1 MAPTR
6 YLVKI
11 DAPGTNQLTILIPF
25 ASNSIIT
32 SFVEELWK
40 RLARHKTYQL
50 SPSTHD
56 VILHFDNTDGAV
68 IDLEDVLSD
77 VIQNPVHEKICA
89 VITSKSE
96 VSTSATSE
104 LRVRIIQTTDPKDRM
119 SCPVLKVSLT
129 DTVQNLHDAIAHSLG
144 LTTSPDDVDANEC
157 NCMYS
162 RQVAEG
168 PSESRSF
175 VVIHSKSKA
184 ERILL
189 PKPTKAALQEA
200 LEKLDSVAVSDKT
213 VSMFGEVRSMN
224 DQQAYE
230 KIPVVSLCSKQRH
243 IPTHAR
249 TNPTYPSPGMRSQ
262 DLDLHTSEQ
271 PIYRTC
277 FARTIQ
283 DVGLPAL
290 TVNGIIDIFVI
301 VRCTQ
306 GVAALINSKSTIF
319 AHQIHWEPPVAQS
332 DRGLAMYLSSLRVFT
347 STLQDFSEDELMQEA
362 IFRVFDQLTH
372 FAPALRCLAIL
383 AKGRTPTAPECAALG
398 HAFFTALDSHFL
410 TLKMILNSERGRL
423 FEGSRLLFGFILE
436 SARSVKTLLKADPIK
451 YVSAFTLVD
460 VKDCKTT
467 EAVFSPVQTSDGV
480 VEESLFRA
488 FQQGGALADSHLQS
502 FMTQTTLDTNLAR
515 FAKLS
520 GGVATEVMTLSIGEL
535 RYLENLPLEMHQLS
549 DPGHLAELCG
559 RNKLAVYQPRQLDS
573 AVAPCLTFDRK
584 AHLAVYTGQ
593 QPCGIPGKKS
603 LAFRPQYGEETIDP
617 PLIEQIINPILASYV
632 ADGTAILDSVGGA
645 EVKRMQDPTEI
656 LVFCVDSST
665 SMGIKTDFIDDDEED
680 ESEDEEPSPLN
691 AVQGMIGSC
700 QPRSLEQAHTM
711 LLDYE
716 GYHDM
721 IAIIAAAPTM
731 RKDEVTELVWSICKN
746 MLAADL
752 IEKKAELEW
761 KLQNVYGRRRRTVE
775 ENDWKNDLNKVTVI
789 CSTFQRHS
797 HQLKDL
803 LRSSAAGLP
812 QGPQK
817 WTWAFG
823 EAIPAE
829 SSSEVMTP
837 LHPSIT
843 AVPRDLKC
851 PVGHVL
857 MQQAVQAADG
867 ITYDCSTIE
876 KYLNMDPRPRI
887 FSLVHRTVHT
897 HRSLKVDR
905 SVRTKVENW
914 IAGVPLLG
922 LSPEDTS
929 NCIGVT
935 FRSRAGSFPRTI
947 PLSASLTD
955 VYKLAFRALSAQ
967 FDIFQL
973 IKNDQI
979 IQTSDSVTVESSGRF
994 RDGDDIHVRI
1004 PEETRAFRT
1013 VSNIGQST
1021 ARQISPKMYLVKIFT
1036 SALEEEFAF
1045 WVRDDTKLSMAM
1057 VIWKYWRFKSQHE
1070 ILSIANVS
1078 DLQCWT
1084 GLSDSGDG
1092 EMRGCQQKNSEML
1105 ARYLTRYHCKGQL
1118 GPEVFCAT
1126 RNVYGS
1132 SDEEDSTPSINTS
1145 GNVLKLWVQKRR
1157 STAKSTRHRG
1167 RLSRL
1172 DVLKQMFEA
1181 LINRMVA
1188 YGYRTH
1194 VGLVSFAS
1202 QARIQ
1207 IPISHVLENFRQ
1219 VHLCFSQ
1226 ALLPL
1231 LFLSCKQFE
1240 HHLTNLCTDVKYRN

>member
-25 ASNSIIT
+25 ASNSIIA

-40 RLARHKTYQL
+40 RLARHKIYQL
-50 SPSTHD
+50 SPSTHN
-56 VILHFDNTDGAV
+56 VILHFDNADGAV

-89 VITSKSE
+89 VITSKSGA
-96 VSTSATSE
+96 STSTASE
-104 LRVRIIQTTDPKDRM
+104 LQFRIIQTTDHKDRM

-157 NCMYS
+157 NCIYS

-168 PSESRSF
+168 PSEPGSF
-175 VVIHSKSKA
+175 VVIHGKSQV
-184 ERILL
+184 ERIFL
-189 PKPTKAALQEA
+189 PKPTKAALLEA
-200 LEKLDSVAVSDKT
+200 LETLDCVAISGKK

-224 DQQAYE
+224 DQRVYE
-230 KIPVVSLCSKQRH
+230 KTPVVSLCSKQRH

-249 TNPTYPSPGMRSQ
+249 TNPIYPSPGMRSQ

-271 PIYRTC
+271 PIHRTC
-277 FARTIQ
+277 FDRTIQ
-283 DVGLPAL
+283 DLGLPAL
-290 TVNGIIDIFVI
+290 TVDGIIDIFV
-301 VRCTQ
+301 VPRSTQ
-306 GVAALINSKSTIF
+306 GAAALINSKSTIF

-347 STLQDFSEDELMQEA
+347 SIVQDFSEDELMQEA
-362 IFRVFDQLTH
+362 VFRVFYQLTH

-410 TLKMILNSERGRL
+410 TLKMILNSDRGRL

-436 SARSVKTLLKADPIK
+436 SARSVKALLEAESLKFA
-451 YVSAFTLVD
+451 SAFTLVD
-460 VKDCKTT
+460 IRDCKTT
-467 EAVFSPVQTSDGV
+467 EAVYCPVQTSEGL

-488 FQQGGALADSHLQS
+488 FQQGGVLADSHLQS
-502 FMTQTTLDTNLAR
+502 YMTQTTLDAKLVR

-520 GGVATEVMTLSIGEL
+520 GGVVTEVLTVSIGQLKYSED
-535 RYLENLPLEMHQLS
+535 LPLEMHQLS
-549 DPGHLAELCG
+549 EPGHLAELCG

-593 QPCGIPGKKS
+593 QPCGIPGKSS
-603 LAFRPQYGEETIDP
+603 LAFRPQHGEETIDP

-632 ADGTAILDSVGGA
+632 ADGTAVLDSVGGA

-665 SMGIKTDFIDDDEED
+665 SMGDKTDFIDADEED
-680 ESEDEEPSPLN
+680 ESEDEEPAPVN
-691 AVQGMIGSC
+691 AVQSMIGSC
-700 QPRSLEQAHTM
+700 QPRQLEQAHAM

-716 GYHDM
+716 GYHEM
-721 IAIIAAAPTM
+721 IAIIAAAPTK
-731 RKDEVTELVWSICKN
+731 RKDEVTEVVWSICEN
-746 MLAADL
+746 MLAANM
-752 IEKKAELEW
+752 IEKQAELEW
-761 KLQNVYGRRRRTVE
+761 KLRNASVWRRRTLE
-775 ENDWKNDLNKVTVI
+775 ENRLKDDLNKVTVVF
-789 CSTFQRHS
+789 STFQRHR

-823 EAIPAE
+823 ETIPAE
-829 SSSEVMTP
+829 SSFEVMTP

-843 AVPRDLKC
+843 EVPHDLKC

-867 ITYDCSTIE
+867 ITYDRASIE
-876 KYLNMDPRPRI
+876 KYFTMNPRPRI
-887 FSLVHRTVHT
+887 LSPMHRTVLA
-897 HRSLKVDR
+897 HRSLKVDV
-905 SVRTKVENW
+905 SVRIEVEKW
-914 IAGVPLLG
+914 IAGVALLG
-922 LSPEDTS
+922 SSPENSS

-947 PLSASLTD
+947 PLSASLKD
-955 VYKLAFRALSAQ
+955 VYKMAFRALSAQ

-979 IQTSDSVTVESSGRF
+979 IVTSDSVTVESSGHF
-994 RDGDDIHVRI
+994 RDGDDIHIRI

-1021 ARQISPKMYLVKIFT
+1021 ARQISPQMYLVKMFT
-1036 SALEEEFAF
+1036 SPRKEAFAF
-1045 WVRDDTKLSMAM
+1045 WVRNDTKFSMAM
-1057 VIWKYWRFKSQHE
+1057 IVWKYWRFKSQRE
-1070 ILSIANVS
+1070 ILSNADVS

-1092 EMRGCQQKNSEML
+1092 EMRGCPQSNSEEL
-1105 ARYLTRYHCKGQL
+1105 AQYLTRYHCKGQL
-1118 GPEVFCAT
+1118 GPEELCAT
-1126 RNVYGS
+1126 GDMYAS
-1132 SDEEDSTPSINTS
+1132 SDEEESSPSIHAS

-1157 STAKSTRHRG
+1157 STARSTRQQG

-1219 VHLCFSQ
+1219 VH
-1226 ALLPL
+1226 
-1231 LFLSCKQFE
+1231 FL
-1240 HHLTNLCTDVKYRN
+1240 